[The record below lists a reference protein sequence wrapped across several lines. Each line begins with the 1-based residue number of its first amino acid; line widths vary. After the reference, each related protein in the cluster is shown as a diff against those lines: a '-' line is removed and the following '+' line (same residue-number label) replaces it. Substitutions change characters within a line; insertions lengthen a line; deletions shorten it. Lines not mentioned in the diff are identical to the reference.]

1 MKEVETLVFQRMKN
15 DTVTGGIR
23 NLLGEVVPMT
33 GDPARILHAYQVSVP
48 PSPGV
53 MFSIVSSVAGQV
65 PALTREVFVQFSIF
79 ASNHAE
85 IARRL
90 VRLFDRWQHDL
101 SLISGGAQEVGSV
114 SSVFDFEGPDGFDES
129 LEVQKKDLRF
139 RFFVVPK
146 AQAPI

>member
-23 NLLGEVVPMT
+23 NLLGETVPMSGNPT
-33 GDPARILHAYQVSVP
+33 RILHAYQVSD
-48 PSPGV
+48 PSAPGV
-53 MFSIVSSVAGQV
+53 TFGIFSSTAGQV
-65 PALTREVFVQFSIF
+65 PHLTREIFMQFSIF
-79 ASNHAE
+79 AQNHAE

-90 VRLFDRWQHDL
+90 VRLFDRHQHDL
-101 SLISGGAQEVGSV
+101 ALISGGAQEVGGV
-114 SSVFDFEGPDGFDES
+114 ASVFDFEGPDSYDEG

-146 AQAPI
+146 AQNPI